1 MRPDTRGLG
10 TDRWRMRRVRNSY
23 GQDPGS
29 AAGKTLLDQDFP
41 GVGLF
46 QVSVKIAYQLNF

>member
-1 MRPDTRGLG
+1 
-10 TDRWRMRRVRNSY
+10 MRRVRNSY